1 MIFFPKIT
9 LLTIESRSETMST
22 AAEHSHHKLKT
33 VDLAYIGLFS
43 TLMMIGAN
51 ITSFAPFM
59 VIGGVPITLQTF
71 FSILAGLILGSRKGA
86 LACTVYMLIGLAG
99 APVFSRF
106 GGGIGYILN
115 PTFGFLLVFILAAY
129 VAGLIVERS
138 GTTKSYIIAAL
149 VATALNYLIG
159 TNLMYLAYKLWASAP
174 EGFTYKLAWLW
185 MMPPLP
191 KDIILAIFA
200 GLFAY
205 RMQKVL
211 KIIPIKK

>member
-1 MIFFPKIT
+1 
-9 LLTIESRSETMST
+9 MST
-22 AAEHSHHKLKT
+22 VAEHSHHKLKT

-71 FSILAGLILGSRKGA
+71 FSILAGLTLGSRKGA

-106 GGGIGYILN
+106 NGGIGYILN

-138 GTTKSYIIAAL
+138 GTKKSYLIAAL

-159 TNLMYLAYKLWASAP
+159 TNLMYFAYKLWASAP

-205 RMQKVL
+205 RMQKIL
-211 KIIPIKK
+211 KIIPTK